1 MERAALCTRTLQ
13 NLLPL
18 GSIQDH
24 NLLCLKSR
32 MCNENIQNSINEDIF
47 LKS

>member
-13 NLLPL
+13 NLVPL

-32 MCNENIQNSINEDIF
+32 MYNENIQNAINEDLC